1 MKNLVLI
8 GAAII
13 ALASCEKK
21 NLEVQH
27 ASEME
32 SGLKITAKVVNKE
45 DPICHMKTAEHL
57 SDTLTYK
64 GQVYGFCSSMCKD
77 EFKKNPDSYL
87 K

>member
-8 GAAII
+8 GAVVF
-13 ALASCEKK
+13 ALVSCEKK
-21 NLEVQH
+21 NLEVKH

-32 SGLKITAKVVNKE
+32 SGLQISAKVVNEE
-45 DPICHMKTAEHL
+45 DPVCQMKTAEHL

-77 EFKKNPDSYL
+77 EFKKTPDSYL

>member
-1 MKNLVLI
+1 MKNVILI
-8 GAAII
+8 GAVAF
-13 ALASCEKK
+13 ALVSCEKK
-21 NLEVQH
+21 NLEVKQ

-32 SGLKITAKVVNKE
+32 SGLKISTKVVNEE
-45 DPICHMKTAEHL
+45 DPICHMKTSDHL

>member
-1 MKNLVLI
+1 MKNLVFV
-8 GAAII
+8 GAVVF
-13 ALASCEKK
+13 ALVSCEKK
-21 NLEVQH
+21 NLEVKH
-27 ASEME
+27 VSEME
-32 SGLKITAKVVNKE
+32 SGLKISAKVVNEE
-45 DPICHMKTAEHL
+45 DPVCHMKTAEHL